1 MYDYYSVMLETG
13 QSTLTMML
21 TLDAYSAD
29 ENVAGGAWALL
40 APAVG
45 IYRSTTEGAAGGKGG
60 GDEDGGGGAG
70 PQGRPFPTFAMS
82 YCNRDGSEVH
92 CLARS
97 EVQVVQILFL
107 TVRADRLQV
116 EYKNQQIRKTYVCFF
131 SVAKI

>member
-29 ENVAGGAWALL
+29 ENVAVGAWALL

-60 GDEDGGGGAG
+60 GDEDDGGGQVRTG
-70 PQGRPFPTFAMS
+70 
-82 YCNRDGSEVH
+82 
-92 CLARS
+92 ARS
-97 EVQVVQILFL
+97 QRSPCPIAIVTGLKCIVSLGRTFKWF
-107 TVRADRLQV
+107 RS
-116 EYKNQQIRKTYVCFF
+116 CF
-131 SVAKI
+131 